1 MSCARNWMFAL
12 TLTIA
17 VAALPDVVTRNV
29 GVSEA
34 GIVDF
39 RADFCCVALVRVRS
53 RNQSLLAR
61 VPRSEFA
68 TTVGARGL
76 ANVPL
81 PNPPVLL
88 YPQQCT
94 VPALVTA

>member
-1 MSCARNWMFAL
+1 MSCARNWMLAL
-12 TLTIA
+12 TLTMA

-29 GVSEA
+29 GVSAA
-34 GIVDF
+34 GIC
-39 RADFCCVALVRVRS
+39 ADFCMALVRVRS

-61 VPRSEFA
+61 VPGSGFA

-94 VPALVTA
+94 VPALVTAHV